1 MMERIEVISAVHPRH
16 YAADPDS
23 ITLDVRFTN
32 LPEPVQFTARKDDPM
47 EHGRELYSRAV
58 FGEFGDIEVLP
69 LPPPTEA
76 EQQARLNAL
85 LKQAAN
91 AMAPLL
97 DAEAL
102 GIISEA
108 EREQLTAWQRYRV
121 ALYRLPQ
128 SDGWPAEVT
137 WPEAPR

>member
-1 MMERIEVISAVHPRH
+1 MERIEVLSAARPRH
-16 YAADPDS
+16 YVGDPDS
-23 ITLDVRFTN
+23 ITLDVRFAH
-32 LPEPVQFTARKDDPM
+32 LPDPVQFAARKDDL
-47 EHGRELYSRAV
+47 EAHGRELYSRAV
-58 FGEFGDIEVLP
+58 FGEFGDIEVIP
-69 LPPPTEA
+69 VPPPTEA
-76 EQQARLNAL
+76 EQQARLDAL

-108 EREQLTAWQRYRV
+108 ELEQLTAWQRYRV

-137 WPEAPR
+137 MPEAPR

>member
-1 MMERIEVISAVHPRH
+1 MERIEVLSAVRPRH

-23 ITLDVRFTN
+23 ITLDVRFAH
-32 LPEPVQFTARKDDPM
+32 LPEQVQFTARKNDSE

-58 FGEFGDIEVLP
+58 FGEFGDIEVIP
-69 LPPPTEA
+69 VPPPTEA
-76 EQQARLNAL
+76 EQQARLDAL

-102 GIISEA
+102 GIISEV
-108 EREQLTAWQRYRV
+108 EREQLTIWQHYRV

-137 WPEAPR
+137 LPEAPR

>member
-1 MMERIEVISAVHPRH
+1 MERIEVLSAAHPRH
-16 YAADPDS
+16 YAGDPDS
-23 ITLDVRFTN
+23 ITLDVRFAH
-32 LPEPVQFTARKDDPM
+32 LPDPVQFAARKDDL
-47 EHGRELYSRAV
+47 EAHGRELYSRAV
-58 FGEFGDIEVLP
+58 FGEFGEIEVIP
-69 LPPPTEA
+69 VPPPTEA
-76 EQQARLNAL
+76 EQQARLDAL
-85 LKQAAN
+85 LKQAAS

-108 EREQLTAWQRYRV
+108 EHEQLTAWQRYRV

-128 SDGWPAEVT
+128 GDGWPAEVN

>member
-1 MMERIEVISAVHPRH
+1 
-16 YAADPDS
+16 
-23 ITLDVRFTN
+23 
-32 LPEPVQFTARKDDPM
+32 PVQFAARKDDTE

-58 FGEFGDIEVLP
+58 FGEFGDIEVIP
-69 LPPPTEA
+69 VPPPTEA
-76 EQQARLNAL
+76 EQQARLDAL
-85 LKQAAN
+85 LKQAAS

-128 SDGWPAEVT
+128 GDGWPTEVS

>member
-1 MMERIEVISAVHPRH
+1 MERIEVLSALHPRH

-23 ITLDVRFTN
+23 ITLDVRFAH
-32 LPEPVQFTARKDDPM
+32 LPEQVQFTARKDDPE

-58 FGEFGDIEVLP
+58 FGEFGDIEVIP

-76 EQQARLNAL
+76 EQQARLDAL

-91 AMAPLL
+91 AMAPLE

-108 EREQLTAWQRYRV
+108 EREQLTAWQYYRV

-137 WPEAPR
+137 WPEAPQ

>member
-1 MMERIEVISAVHPRH
+1 MERIEVLSALHPRH

-23 ITLDVRFTN
+23 ITLDVRFAH
-32 LPEPVQFTARKDDPM
+32 LPEQVQFTARKDDPE

-76 EQQARLNAL
+76 EQQARLDVL

-91 AMAPLL
+91 AMAPLS

-102 GIISEA
+102 GIISET

-121 ALYRLPQ
+121 TLYRLPQ
-128 SDGWPAEVT
+128 SNDWPAEVT
-137 WPEAPR
+137 WPEVPQ